1 MMAVMKNEVVEPA
14 FPLGSANAL
23 PAERRRARDLN
34 ERELDEV
41 VGGAIWVA
49 PMVHAVYG
57 AAVGVGTYSAV
68 NATTGKQS
76 TVSGY
81 IGAAVLGAVTSPL
94 GSLGQSLL
102 VNSITKGARGAHILG
117 ATLMGGTAAL
127 SIAAAA
133 GSAMAEE

>member
-14 FPLGSANAL
+14 FPLGPATAS
-23 PAERRRARDLN
+23 PAEQHRVRDLN

-49 PMVHAVYG
+49 PVVNAIYG

-68 NATTGKQS
+68 NASTGNQS

-81 IGAAVLGAVTSPL
+81 IGAAVLGAVTSPM

-102 VNSITKGARGAHILG
+102 INSITKGTRGAHVLG
-117 ATLMGGTAAL
+117 ATLMGGAAAL